1 MRFRIIHKHTKRF
14 RFYTQIT
21 YKFNKDPLN
30 NFCFTILTVNIPHEI
45 LYWNLEDRKKFIRS
59 MKAGDISV
67 YNGRAMVIGCAYAGN
82 TTLVKKIKGDS
93 DLETTSTSGIE
104 IHSHAFKLN
113 SDESTVIGK
122 YVHFLYYCF
131 QSSHIKHFLYMA
143 FVCLF
148 LQEGNSN
155 SHIYSMSN
163 FSINRILTL
172 FSIC

>member
-1 MRFRIIHKHTKRF
+1 M
-14 RFYTQIT
+14 
-21 YKFNKDPLN
+21 N

-45 LYWNLEDRKKFIRS
+45 LYWNLEVRKKFIRS

-67 YNGRAMVIGCAYAGN
+67 YNGRAMVTGCAYAGK

-131 QSSHIKHFLYMA
+131 TEFTYQTFSVYGF
-143 FVCLF
+143 CLF
-148 LQEGNSN
+148 VSPG
-155 SHIYSMSN
+155 
-163 FSINRILTL
+163 R
-172 FSIC
+172 